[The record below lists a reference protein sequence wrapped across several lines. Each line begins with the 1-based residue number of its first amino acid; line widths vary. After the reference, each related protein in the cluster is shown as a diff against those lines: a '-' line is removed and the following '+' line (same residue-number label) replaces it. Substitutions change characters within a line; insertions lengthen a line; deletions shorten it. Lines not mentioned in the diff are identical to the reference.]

1 MVTANPVSGWSGKGV
16 GQMKRVLIIAALV
29 TATSA
34 WGQMASLDDQAKCAK
49 QAEKVFEA
57 DKVDFKVNS
66 PEGHISFTSHY
77 NSKLGHCF
85 VEINAV
91 PDGDPISRLAGVTDA
106 FERTVFASYWAVQK
120 TSQNDIILS
129 CVVGETQCHS
139 RTEFNA
145 LVLAK
150 YELGDAQ

>member
-1 MVTANPVSGWSGKGV
+1 
-16 GQMKRVLIIAALV
+16 MKRVLIIAALL

-57 DKVDFKVNS
+57 EKVDFKVNS

-85 VEINAV
+85 EEISLV
-91 PDGDPISRLAGVTDA
+91 PDGDPISRLSGVTDA
-106 FERTVFASYWAVQK
+106 FERTVFASYWEVQK
-120 TSQNDIILS
+120 GDSEILVN

-139 RTEFNA
+139 RAEFNA

-150 YELGDAQ
+150 YELGDAQW